1 MSSTQAMEPGDVT
14 VFKWDPPLSYQ
25 FFKNILPDMS
35 ITRCEGCNRVFHTD
49 DYELQLL
56 QKGHCPFCRTP
67 AHFLSAGTGGGS
79 TAAGMEAIMKT
90 PSLAKNS
97 SKVA

>member
-1 MSSTQAMEPGDVT
+1 MEPGDVT

-79 TAAGMEAIMKT
+79 TAAGMEFQLRT
-90 PSLAKNS
+90 DRLS
-97 SKVA
+97 